1 MMTTRFGHSFINTLR
16 ATTAL
21 LRAWQLLSGLLL
33 TMLLAGC
40 GTTRISD
47 TLRTG
52 TEQLLLSTAI
62 ERAIN
67 DMDFSSLSGKEVY
80 FDPQYLKGVSDEGY
94 IISSMRQR
102 LLAEGALLKST
113 RDDATYIVEAR
124 AGTVGTNR
132 QDVLIGVPQVNL
144 PTGALAAGAPSA
156 IPEIP
161 LAKKTHQR
169 GIAKLAAFAYNQET
183 GQAVWQ
189 SGTYP
194 ITADSRDTWILG
206 TGPFQR
212 GSIYSGTNLANS
224 SMFGRRDK
232 GGPRLPAPGV
242 SVTASNTFTEDLD
255 LIEAK
260 ALARAEKKDK
270 DKDKEGKVAPASFTP
285 AVPPSQPQPGR
296 IPSTL
301 PASTTTST
309 PASGFTSSTF
319 SSNGTASDSKTGSG
333 GSATAAGIMFFK
345 NRATPTP

>member
-1 MMTTRFGHSFINTLR
+1 MWFGGFFSN
-16 ATTAL
+16 ACGTAVDVD
-21 LRAWQLLSGLLL
+21 RAWRISCGLVL
-33 TMLLAGC
+33 TVLLAGC

-67 DMDFSSLSGKEVY
+67 DMDFSSLNGKAVY

-102 LLAEGALLKST
+102 LLAEGALLKAN
-113 RDDATYIVEAR
+113 RDDANYVVEAR

-132 QDVLIGVPQVNL
+132 QDVLIGIPQVNL
-144 PTGALAAGAPSA
+144 PTGALAAGTPSV

-161 LAKKTHQR
+161 FAKKTQQR
-169 GIAKLAAFAYNQET
+169 GIVKLAAFAYNQET

-212 GSIYSGTNLANS
+212 GSIYAGTNLAGNS
-224 SMFGRRDK
+224 FFSRKSKDLRV
-232 GGPRLPAPGV
+232 PAPGM
-242 SVTASNTFTEDLD
+242 SVTAGNSFPEDPE
-255 LIEAK
+255 LIAAAK
-260 ALARAEKKDK
+260 IAKTEKKDK
-270 DKDKEGKVAPASFTP
+270 GKEGAVAPASFTP

-296 IPSTL
+296 IPTTL
-301 PASTTTST
+301 PPSTTTSA
-309 PASGFTSSTF
+309 PASGFSSSTF
-319 SSNGTASDSKTGSG
+319 GGNATDSKTGSG
-333 GSATAAGIMFFK
+333 GSATAAGLLILQ
-345 NRATPTP
+345 NRATQSQ

>member
-1 MMTTRFGHSFINTLR
+1 MWFGGLFSNTCV
-16 ATTAL
+16 ASIHVD
-21 LRAWQLLSGLLL
+21 RAWRMCCSLVLAVLL
-33 TMLLAGC
+33 TGC

-67 DMDFSSLSGKEVY
+67 DMDFSSLNGKAVY

-102 LLAEGALLKST
+102 LLAEGALLKAN
-113 RDDATYIVEAR
+113 RDDATYVVEAR

-132 QDVLIGVPQVNL
+132 QDVLIGIPQVNL
-144 PTGALAAGAPSA
+144 PTGALMAGTPSV
-156 IPEIP
+156 IPEVP
-161 LAKKTHQR
+161 FAKKTQQR
-169 GIAKLAAFAYNQET
+169 GIVKLAAFAYNQET

-212 GSIYSGTNLANS
+212 GSIYAGTNLAGNS
-224 SMFGRRDK
+224 FFSRKSKDLRV
-232 GGPRLPAPGV
+232 PAPGM
-242 SVTASNTFTEDLD
+242 SVTAGNSFPEDPQ
-255 LIEAK
+255 LIAAAK
-260 ALARAEKKDK
+260 IAKAEKKDK
-270 DKDKEGKVAPASFTP
+270 DKGKDGGVAPASFTP

-296 IPSTL
+296 IPTTL
-301 PASTTTST
+301 PPSTTTSA
-309 PASGFTSSTF
+309 PSSGFTSSTF
-319 SSNGTASDSKTGSG
+319 SGSTTDAKTGTG
-333 GSATAAGIMFFK
+333 GSATAAGLLILQ
-345 NRATPTP
+345 NRAAQSQ